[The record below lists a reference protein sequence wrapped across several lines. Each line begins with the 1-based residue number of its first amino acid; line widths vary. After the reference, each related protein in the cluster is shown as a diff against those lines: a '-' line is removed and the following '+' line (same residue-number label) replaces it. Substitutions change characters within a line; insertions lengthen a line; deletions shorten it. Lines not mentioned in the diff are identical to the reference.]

1 MTELQLKIRK
11 LTHKV
16 SALKKAGKDPAM
28 IIAELE
34 ALRGQR
40 KAERAATKAKTQAP
54 PSNA

>member
-11 LTHKV
+11 LTHKL
-16 SALKKAGKDPAM
+16 STFKKAGKDTAA

-34 ALRGQR
+34 PLRAQR
-40 KAERAATKAKTQAP
+40 KAERTATKTKTQAP

>member
-16 SALKKAGKDPAM
+16 SAFKKAGKDPAP

-34 ALRGQR
+34 TLRGQR
-40 KAERAATKAKTQAP
+40 KAEREAAKANVQAP

>member
-16 SALKKAGKDPAM
+16 STLKKAGKDPAT

-34 ALRGQR
+34 PLRTQR
-40 KAERAATKAKTQAP
+40 KAERAAAKAKIQAP
-54 PSNA
+54 PSNT